1 MSSNVIAIVGG
12 KKSGKTT
19 TIELLTK
26 ELAERG
32 YKIAAVK
39 HIPEPNFTIDKEG
52 KDTWRYVQAGA
63 TKVVCVSA
71 DEIATIE
78 KTRHSDLS
86 LKKILQKCRGSD
98 LVFLEGFRKLVAKD
112 DKIYKILVVHS
123 AEEAIEDMKT
133 FHPIIALTGPL
144 EPKLG
149 KQHIPY
155 VDVCK
160 SAGKLAD
167 LVERVVIKE
176 AAT

>member
-1 MSSNVIAIVGG
+1 
-12 KKSGKTT
+12 
-19 TIELLTK
+19 
-26 ELAERG
+26 
-32 YKIAAVK
+32 
-39 HIPEPNFTIDKEG
+39 
-52 KDTWRYVQAGA
+52 
-63 TKVVCVSA
+63 VSA

-78 KTRHSDLS
+78 KTRHGDLS

-160 SAGKLAD
+160 SARKLAD